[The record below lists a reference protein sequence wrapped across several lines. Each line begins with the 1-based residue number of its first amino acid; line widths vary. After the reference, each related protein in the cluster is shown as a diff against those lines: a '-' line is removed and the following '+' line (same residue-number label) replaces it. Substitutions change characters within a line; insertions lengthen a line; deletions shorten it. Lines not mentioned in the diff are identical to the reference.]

1 MDVPNEADGPGSSKA
16 VVSTPQKRHSVLST
30 EEDDDKEICRVYG
43 EKEGVSFWL
52 GCSYK
57 HPKTGRQTC
66 SSWMHLHQ
74 WGANLYFKN
83 ESDLN
88 NLTYFCPMHG
98 SEMQKKAIGKAPKE
112 KKTLAIVCKQLKKNR
127 SE

>member
-30 EEDDDKEICRVYG
+30 EEDDDKEICLVYG

-66 SSWMHLHQ
+66 SYWMHLHQ
-74 WGANLYFKN
+74 WCANLYFKN

-98 SEMQKKAIGKAPKE
+98 SKMQKKAIAKAPKE